1 MRAPRRATAGT
12 LRATD
17 PGAGILL
24 GMILGLTG
32 AVAGCS
38 AGADGAP
45 KNAPSGP
52 AAAASPSR
60 VMRVAA
66 VPVTIKDVT
75 YTIEAVGSIEAREQ
89 VQVVAGV
96 EGVVASVRFREGDA
110 VTPATVLATIDPD
123 RFRML
128 AERAKAN
135 LDKVTTQHQQAIAD
149 LKRREELLKQ
159 VPPLVSD
166 EEVERARQSAEG
178 LRASV
183 AEARSQFEL
192 ADLDRQR
199 SVVHALVP
207 GVINSKTVA
216 TGQHVDSDAVL
227 ATLVDT
233 RALDVRFRISEQ
245 ESVRLSDGVEVRF
258 TTSGRP
264 GKEFT
269 ARVFHISSTADPASR
284 MVECLARVDNPGGV
298 LKPGFFA
305 EVKAD
310 VESHKGAVVIP
321 ERSVLSTDRGFVV
334 FEVKDGKAVERRVS
348 LGMRTRDGGVE
359 IASGLEPG
367 AQVVTD
373 GGSILKDGAPV
384 EVVTSGPSG
393 AAQ

>member
-1 MRAPRRATAGT
+1 MKR
-12 LRATD
+12 
-17 PGAGILL
+17 GAGWVGVTLL
-24 GMILGLTG
+24 LAG
-32 AVAGCS
+32 AALGCS

-45 KNAPSGP
+45 KNAAAGP
-52 AAAASPSR
+52 AAAPSPSR
-60 VMRVAA
+60 VLRVAT
-66 VPVTIKDVT
+66 VPVAIKDVT
-75 YTIEAVGSIEAREQ
+75 YTIEAVGSIEAREE

-96 EGVVASVRFREGDA
+96 EGVVANVRFREGDS
-110 VTPATVLATIDPD
+110 VTPSTILATIDPE

-135 LDKVTTQHQQAIAD
+135 LDKVTTQQQQAIAD

-159 VPPLVSD
+159 VPPLVSE
-166 EEVERARQSAEG
+166 EEVERARQASEG

-199 SVVHALVP
+199 SVVHPLVP

-216 TGQHVDSDAVL
+216 TGQHVEADAVL

-245 ESVRLSDGVEVRF
+245 ESVRLGDGVEVRF
-258 TTSGRP
+258 TTAGRP

-269 ARVFHISSTADPASR
+269 ARVFHVSSTADPTSR
-284 MVECLARVDNPGGV
+284 MVECLARVDNPAGV

-334 FEVKDGKAVERRVS
+334 FEVIDGKAVERRVS
-348 LGMRTRDGGVE
+348 LGMRTRDGGIE
-359 IASGLEPG
+359 IASGLEPS

-373 GGSILKDGAPV
+373 GGDILRDGAPV
-384 EVVTSGPSG
+384 QVVAPAPSG
-393 AAQ
+393 AAR

>member
-1 MRAPRRATAGT
+1 MKRAPWIAV
-12 LRATD
+12 
-17 PGAGILL
+17 ILL
-24 GMILGLTG
+24 LAG
-32 AVAGCS
+32 AAAGCS
-38 AGADGAP
+38 GGADGAP
-45 KNAPSGP
+45 KNSP
-52 AAAASPSR
+52 AAAAAAPSPSR
-60 VMRVAA
+60 VLRVATTPA
-66 VPVTIKDVT
+66 AIKDVT

-110 VTPATVLATIDPD
+110 VTPSTVLATIDPE

-135 LDKVTTQHQQAIAD
+135 LDKIDAQSRQAIAD

-159 VPPLVSD
+159 VPPLVSE
-166 EEVERARQSAEG
+166 EEVERARQEAER

-192 ADLDRQR
+192 ADLDRRR
-199 SVVHALVP
+199 SVVHPLVP

-216 TGQHVDSDAVL
+216 TGQHVEAQAVL

-233 RALDVRFRISEQ
+233 RALEVRFRISEQ
-245 ESVRLSDGVEVRF
+245 ESVRLTDGVEVRF
-258 TTSGRP
+258 TTAGRP

-269 ARVFHISSTADPASR
+269 ARVFHVSSTADPTSR
-284 MVECLARVDNPGGV
+284 MVECLARVDNPAGV

-334 FEVKDGKAVERRVS
+334 FEVIDGKAVERRVS
-348 LGMRTRDGGVE
+348 LGLRTRDGGVE
-359 IASGLEPG
+359 IASGLEPS

-373 GGSILKDGAPV
+373 GGDILRDGATV
-384 EVVTSGPSG
+384 QVVSAAPAG